1 MAGLPDAP
9 FAEVSKLVPPG
20 VTDAVP
26 ALPVEEAGSPGCSDV
41 TDCSSD
47 WSTRVAM
54 ASTLWVASGGG
65 GRVGVLLTVFGH
77 RVTRYCLLQRQQGLL
92 QCQESQAAHHLPELS
107 GTT

>member
-1 MAGLPDAP
+1 MS
-9 FAEVSKLVPPG
+9 ELVPPG
-20 VTDAVP
+20 VTGAVP
-26 ALPVEEAGSPGCSDV
+26 ALPVEHAGSPGCSDV

-54 ASTLWVASGGG
+54 ASTGSLWVARSCGGG

-77 RVTRYCLLQRQQGLL
+77 RVARYCLLQHQQGMLQCLL

-107 GTT
+107 STT